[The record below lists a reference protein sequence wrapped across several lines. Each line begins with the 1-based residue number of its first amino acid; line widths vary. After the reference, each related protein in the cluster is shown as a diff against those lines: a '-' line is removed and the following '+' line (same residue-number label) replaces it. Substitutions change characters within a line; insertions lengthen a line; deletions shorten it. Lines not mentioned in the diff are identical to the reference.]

1 MLTVVFMLSTV
12 LGGAAD
18 HDHRANVNATGAFSQ
33 PVIMNDN
40 KANDQ
45 QNPVIIAVPNDG
57 LFAVWQDPR
66 SGNDDIYTARS
77 SNNGSAFLANKR
89 ADDSVGASKQIEPA
103 VAVSGNGTLFIV
115 WQDNRRSTYDYD
127 IFMTRS
133 FDNGATFTKNIR
145 VDDPTSNLSWQER
158 PSVAVTNNGAVY
170 VAWTDD
176 RLGATHLRIRGAYST
191 DWGATFS
198 ASKELVANGSTSG
211 QDAVALASSG
221 NRIFAV
227 FLDRV
232 SGASHPYVCVSTNGG
247 KSFSA
252 PARLDGT
259 GDPGFPQSS
268 ITVASMPGGGVVAAW
283 EDNRSGTRDI
293 FMSTVSSHGI
303 VTRSDTPVSDDT
315 TGSYQSGPSISSDQL
330 GNVYAAWLDERNS
343 LYTVRFAY
351 MIAGAASFNASIAL
365 STPGPNDYQRSPCVI
380 SPQPGLAY
388 VVWQD
393 DRLLTYD
400 VYCSSA
406 YFPDLFGLSLLNGW
420 NLISIPSDVTGLRAS
435 TLGLRTGDI
444 VSSWNSSLQYYAQ
457 YYIVGLSPPNQDF
470 ALSPSDGYWVKT
482 GSHENLKLKNPV
494 PTARQTKHISVP
506 AAGGWVAI
514 GFESLNTSR
523 FASDITKMLDNPTN
537 IITVSGYDTAAGSY
551 VQYTPGLPFTDF
563 VLSPGQAYW
572 CWCKA
577 NSTLTYSP

>member
-1 MLTVVFMLSTV
+1 MLSTT
-12 LGGAAD
+12 LGGVTD
-18 HDHRANVNATGAFSQ
+18 YDHRASASVTIGGFAM
-33 PVIMNDN
+33 PVMMNDN
-40 KANDQ
+40 RANDQ

-89 ADDSVGASKQIEPA
+89 ADDSVGTSKQIEPA
-103 VAVSGNGTLFIV
+103 AAVSGNGTLYIV
-115 WQDNRRSTYDYD
+115 WQDNRRSTFDYD
-127 IFMTRS
+127 IYMTRS

-145 VDDPTSNLSWQER
+145 VDDPTIPLSWQER

-176 RLGATHLRIRGAYST
+176 RSGHLRIRGAYST

-198 ASKELVANGSTSG
+198 ASREMVADGSTSG
-211 QDAVALASSG
+211 QDSVTLASSG
-221 NRIFAV
+221 NRMFAV
-227 FLDRV
+227 FMDSV
-232 SGASHPYVCVSTNGG
+232 SGVPHPYVCVSTNGG
-247 KSFSA
+247 KTFSA

-259 GDPGFPQSS
+259 GDPGFAQRAV
-268 ITVASMPGGGVVAAW
+268 TVASMPGAGVVAAW
-283 EDNRSGTRDI
+283 EDNRSGNWDI
-293 FMSTVSSHGI
+293 YMSTVSSRGI
-303 VTRSDTPVSDDT
+303 VTRFDIPVSDDT
-315 TGSYQSGPSISSDQL
+315 TGSYQSAPSVASDQL
-330 GNVYAAWLDERNS
+330 GNIYAAWLDERNY

-351 MIAGAASFNASIAL
+351 MIAGAASFNASIAV
-365 STPGPNDYQRSPCVI
+365 STPGPNDVQRSATVI

-393 DRLLTYD
+393 DRLQTYD

-406 YFPDLFGLSLLNGW
+406 YFPDLFGLSLLDGW
-420 NLISIPSDVTGLRAS
+420 NFISIPSDVTGLRAS

-444 VSSWNSSLQYYAQ
+444 ISSWNSSLQSFAQ
-457 YYIVGLSPPNQDF
+457 YYVVGVSPPIVDF
-470 ALSPSDGYWVKT
+470 PLIPSDGYWINT
-482 GSHENLKLKNPV
+482 GSHENIKLKNPV
-494 PTARQTKHISVP
+494 PTARQTKLIGVP
-506 AAGGWVAI
+506 AAGGWVVV

-523 FASDITKMLDNPTN
+523 LASDIPKMLDNPAN
-537 IITVSGYDTAAGSY
+537 IVIVAGYDALTGSY
-551 VQYTPGLPFTDF
+551 VQYASGLPFTDF